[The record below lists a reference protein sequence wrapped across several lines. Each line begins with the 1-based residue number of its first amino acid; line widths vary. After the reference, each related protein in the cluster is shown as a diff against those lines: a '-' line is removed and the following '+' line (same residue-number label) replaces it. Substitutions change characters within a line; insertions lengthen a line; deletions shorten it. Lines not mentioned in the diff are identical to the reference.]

1 MSEAKETA
9 HCESNKMHSYAR
21 MTKNTFPVVEVVIAR
36 GGMRLLFSPLWTQ
49 SKLPTMEILIQKEK
63 NPKKQVVKNIQTE
76 HQVVINN
83 RNVIRVD
90 NDFLCVIV
98 NLKPSN

>member
-21 MTKNTFPVVEVVIAR
+21 MTKNTFPVVAVVIAR

-49 SKLPTMEILIQKEK
+49 SKLSTMEILIQKEK
-63 NPKKQVVKNIQTE
+63 KKKKTGCKKYSD
-76 HQVVINN
+76 
-83 RNVIRVD
+83 RT
-90 NDFLCVIV
+90 
-98 NLKPSN
+98 PSGNKQQNCH